1 MRKPIVILGGMGP
14 QASLRF
20 QQLLIRKSTR
30 HHNGDGD
37 QFPYIVHFSLPVA
50 DFISD
55 ASARRAA
62 ADTINKLAPII
73 KHLHPAAVTLACN
86 TAHAMIPDVP
96 LLQERPFI
104 SMLEAVASKIER
116 DGVTK
121 IGLLASPTTIR
132 SKLYADVLASHGI
145 DTFEPTP
152 AQRRQL
158 ETAIRAVI
166 QGTAAQNHKK
176 ALASIGNS
184 LHTRGAEALLLG
196 CTELPLIFD
205 RTSVDLET
213 YDCLDIYADAVITDQ
228 YCIMEVR

>member
-20 QQLLIRKSTR
+20 QQLLISKSTR

-55 ASARRAA
+55 TSAKRAA
-62 ADTINKLAPII
+62 ADTLNKLAPII
-73 KHLHPAAVTLACN
+73 KRLHPAAVTLACN
-86 TAHAMIPDVP
+86 TAHAMVPDVP
-96 LLQERPFI
+96 LLQKLPFV
-104 SMLEAVASKIER
+104 SMLEAVASQIER

-132 SKLYADVLASHGI
+132 SRLYAGVLASRGI
-145 DTFEPTP
+145 ETIEPTP
-152 AQRRQL
+152 TQRRQL
-158 ETAIRAVI
+158 EDAIRAII
-166 QGTAAQNHKK
+166 QGSATQNHKK
-176 ALASIGNS
+176 VLASIGNS

-205 RTSVDLET
+205 TTGVDLET

>member
-20 QQLLIRKSTR
+20 QKLLISKSAR

-55 ASARRAA
+55 ASAKRAA
-62 ADTINKLAPII
+62 ASTINKLAPII
-73 KHLHPAAVTLACN
+73 KRLEPAIITLACN
-86 TAHAMIPDVP
+86 TAHAMTADVP
-96 LLQERPFI
+96 LLQKAPFV

-132 SKLYADVLASHGI
+132 SRLYADVLAQHGI
-145 DTFEPTP
+145 GTIEPTP
-152 AQRRQL
+152 SQRREL
-158 ETAIRAVI
+158 ETVIRAVI
-166 QGTAAQNHKK
+166 QGRAAQNHKK
-176 ALASIGNS
+176 VLARIGKS

-205 RTSVDLET
+205 TKSVDLET
-213 YDCLDIYADAVITDQ
+213 YDCLDIYADAVITDH